1 MARQDEEIDD
11 ERYHD
16 KLENDLFHLF
26 KEQVEKYFEIDKR
39 MKPEDLVY
47 GKHNFSIYG
56 TVVASVSNFLTKGS
70 NIDEM

>member
-11 ERYHD
+11 ERYRD

-70 NIDEM
+70 NIYEM

>member
-1 MARQDEEIDD
+1 MARQDEDIDD
-11 ERYHD
+11 ERYRD
-16 KLENDLFHLF
+16 KVENDLFYLF
-26 KEQVEKYFEIDKR
+26 KEQVEKYFEIDKG

-56 TVVASVSNFLTKGS
+56 TIIASVSNFLTKGS

>member
-11 ERYHD
+11 ERYRD

-26 KEQVEKYFEIDKR
+26 KEKVEKYFEIDKR

-47 GKHNFSIYG
+47 GKHNFRIYG
-56 TVVASVSNFLTKGS
+56 TVAASVSNFLTKGS

>member
-11 ERYHD
+11 EKYRD

-26 KEQVEKYFEIDKR
+26 KEQVEKYFEIEKR
-39 MKPEDLVY
+39 MKTEDLVY

>member
-11 ERYHD
+11 ERYRD

-26 KEQVEKYFEIDKR
+26 KEKVEKYFEIDKR
-39 MKPEDLVY
+39 MKPEDLVH
-47 GKHNFSIYG
+47 GKHNFRIYG
-56 TVVASVSNFLTKGS
+56 TVAASVSNFLTKGS

>member
-11 ERYHD
+11 EKYRD
-16 KLENDLFHLF
+16 KVGNDLFYLF
-26 KEQVEKYFEIDKR
+26 KEQVQKYFEIEKR

-56 TVVASVSNFLTKGS
+56 TIIASVSNFLTKGS

>member
-11 ERYHD
+11 ERYRD

-26 KEQVEKYFEIDKR
+26 KEQVEKYFEIEKR
-39 MKPEDLVY
+39 MKTEDLVY
-47 GKHNFSIYG
+47 GKHNFRIYG
-56 TVVASVSNFLTKGS
+56 TVAASVSNFLTKGS

>member
-11 ERYHD
+11 ERYRD

-26 KEQVEKYFEIDKR
+26 KEKVEKYFEIEKR

-47 GKHNFSIYG
+47 GKHNFRIYG
-56 TVVASVSNFLTKGS
+56 TVAASVSNFLTKGS

>member
-11 ERYHD
+11 ERYRD

-26 KEQVEKYFEIDKR
+26 KEQVEKYFEIEKR
-39 MKPEDLVY
+39 MKTEDLVY
-47 GKHNFSIYG
+47 GKHNFIIYG

>member
-11 ERYHD
+11 ERYRD

-26 KEQVEKYFEIDKR
+26 KEKVEKYFEIEKR

-47 GKHNFSIYG
+47 GKHNFRIYG

>member
-11 ERYHD
+11 ERYRD

-26 KEQVEKYFEIDKR
+26 KEKVEKYFEIEKR

-47 GKHNFSIYG
+47 GKHNFRIYG
-56 TVVASVSNFLTKGS
+56 TVAASFSNFLTKGS

>member
-11 ERYHD
+11 ERYRD

-26 KEQVEKYFEIDKR
+26 KEQVEKYFEIEKR
-39 MKPEDLVY
+39 MKTEDLVY